1 MKVSPYYNSLCV
13 DDGITIIKSTHA
25 TFADPEALVPKLPKP
40 KDLQPFPTSL
50 AIRFSGHQGAVRSLS
65 TDPSGHWL
73 LSGSEDG
80 TVKLWEIRTGRCMR
94 TWFVS
99 NIMESGSRVTSVSW
113 CPNRRLCLA
122 AVAVGKNV
130 LLLPLQCSNET
141 IKAATVG
148 ALSQALRVAATAKNQ
163 FVTWDS
169 SIDGDEEDSDSAVIV
184 IKHNFVV
191 SHVAWHGAGDY
202 FCSVAPDGNTRSVL
216 VHQLSRG
223 ASQNPFRKNRGRV
236 VEALFHPSK
245 PFFFV
250 ATQQAVRVYN
260 LAKQS
265 LAQKLITGGGI
276 ITSFDIHPSGDHV
289 IVGSEDRRLA
299 WYDLDLSPRPYRSLR
314 YHEHAVRAAS
324 FHRSYPL
331 FASSS
336 DDATVHVF
344 HGMVYADMMTNPLI
358 VPVKILKGHTRSQNS
373 RGVLD
378 VVFHPNQPWCFTAG
392 ADNEIFLYVN
402 P

>member
-1 MKVSPYYNSLCV
+1 M
-13 DDGITIIKSTHA
+13 
-25 TFADPEALVPKLPKP
+25 
-40 KDLQPFPTSL
+40 
-50 AIRFSGHQGAVRSLS
+50 
-65 TDPSGHWL
+65 
-73 LSGSEDG
+73 
-80 TVKLWEIRTGRCMR
+80 
-94 TWFVS
+94 
-99 NIMESGSRVTSVSW
+99 VTSVAW
-113 CPNRRLCLA
+113 CPNPHLCLA
-122 AVAVGKNV
+122 AVAIGKDV
-130 LLLPLQCSNET
+130 VLLPLECCNKTKKDET
-141 IKAATVG
+141 MNRLEESLKAN
-148 ALSQALRVAATAKNQ
+148 AANAGSEGL
-163 FVTWDS
+163 VTWEK
-169 SIDGDEEDSDSAVIV
+169 IGEEDASGAGAAIR
-184 IKHNFVV
+184 IKHQFDV
-191 SHVAWHGAGDY
+191 SSVEWHISGDY
-202 FCSVAPDGNTRSVL
+202 FCSVAPKGNTRSVL

-236 VEALFHPSK
+236 VAARFHPSK

-265 LAQKLITGGGI
+265 LAKKLVTGGGVL
-276 ITSFDIHPSGDHV
+276 TSFDVHPTGDHV

-299 WYDLDLSPRPYRSLR
+299 WYDLDLSPRPYRSLK
-314 YHEHAVRAAS
+314 YHAHAVRGTA

-331 FASSS
+331 FASTS

-358 VPVKILKGHTRSQNS
+358 VPVKILRGHSRASDS

-392 ADNEIFLYVN
+392 ADSRILLFVN